1 MPVMVQY
8 SYGLAKQEHGTIDR
22 GLPEH
27 TGIQRN
33 YREFDKIRRFV
44 WRFVSNAAV
53 LCRRG

>member
-8 SYGLAKQEHGTIDR
+8 SYGLAKQEHGAIAR

-33 YREFDKIRRFV
+33 DREFDKIRRFV